1 MLHSNQFCPQKKAQ
15 KNATTTTEI
24 VLKLWTNQDL
34 PSTAYHYSLHQS
46 TWQLTNLAIAA
57 NLPNLVLPIL
67 LQFTKTSQWRAR
79 LRLGNA
85 TEPQTPHQLGI
96 RPSGEGREMRDDVLR
111 CRNRHRHPGAHGGQ
125 AHGVRLLLLAVH
137 HGQAQPLGA
146 PLPGVAEARH
156 QR

>member
-57 NLPNLVLPIL
+57 NLPNLEIPIFASVYKN
-67 LQFTKTSQWRAR
+67 QPMARA
-79 LRLGNA
+79 RLGNA
-85 TEPQTPHQLGI
+85 TEPQLHI
-96 RPSGEGREMRDDVLR
+96 S
-111 CRNRHRHPGAHGGQ
+111 
-125 AHGVRLLLLAVH
+125 
-137 HGQAQPLGA
+137 
-146 PLPGVAEARH
+146 
-156 QR
+156 